1 MSEENKPKVEEAKT
15 EISQQT
21 QEQSE
26 EKGEPL
32 EIDLG
37 SEEFKKKI
45 EGKELWL
52 VTAEG
57 CGGCEDMRQ
66 ILKEEGISYKE
77 IKADEVPEIF
87 NALENLKEEN
97 IPALLVARIIEGN
110 KYLVCN
116 VLAKEQ
122 DVCTTFEFKE
132 KKV

>member
-57 CGGCEDMRQ
+57 CGGCEEMRK
-66 ILKEEGISYKE
+66 ILSEEGISYKE
-77 IKADEVPEIF
+77 VKADEVPEIF
-87 NALENLKEEN
+87 DVLENLKEEN
-97 IPALLVARIIEGN
+97 IPALLVARTIEGN

-132 KKV
+132 KKI